1 MATLP
6 YWSKADLAKFLAKR
20 LCTSCKNRGV
30 STIAEAMACSSC
42 RVFKRRGR
50 PPARDHIADNNA
62 AESTQNTQMLNE
74 ELLYAA
80 ANAHTAS
87 HVLQSLAGAAGP
99 LRETAASAL
108 SLRNAKVTS
117 NAFGIG
123 MGNLFQSQTQASAF
137 EALASNVVGAGPS
150 AQAYMAACDAALN
163 TGAVGVAGLSAVAGA
178 SLPLVYTPF
187 GHTTSNT
194 SSNVPFGHTTSN
206 TSSHV
211 RPAAAYPRSVHVC
224 VRRE

>member
-6 YWSKADLAKFLAKR
+6 YWSKADLAKFLSKR
-20 LCTSCKNRGV
+20 LCASCKNRGV

-87 HVLQSLAGAAGP
+87 HVLQSQAGAAGP
-99 LRETAASAL
+99 LREAVASAL
-108 SLRNAKVTS
+108 SLRDAKVTS
-117 NAFGIG
+117 NAFGMG

-194 SSNVPFGHTTSN
+194 SSNVPFGHTASNATSN
-206 TSSHV
+206 V

-224 VRRE
+224 VRGE